1 MVKRVEHVRL
11 EAHPHFFEFFV
22 EGCQFEPFGSA
33 V

>member
-1 MVKRVEHVRL
+1 VRL